1 MKKKFRFISMAM
13 AAVMCV
19 SCFCGCGKDTSDKD
33 EQGRTVISIGGWPTQ
48 EGTSLDN
55 YNKQKAEYEANNPDA
70 VITPDTW
77 AFDLK
82 TFYAKAAG
90 GQLPTLFRSMFTE
103 VEQVANADYAADISE
118 VLKDRGYDGQI
129 NKAVLDI
136 ISKDDKIF
144 AMPTEAYVQGLLI
157 NTDMFEKAGLMEAD
171 GTPKQPKTWDEVID
185 YAVKIKQATGK
196 AGIIVPTASKIG
208 GWIFTVLAWSF
219 GTDFMEQD
227 TDGNWKA
234 TFDSPEAAAA
244 LQYIKD
250 LKWKYDVLPSNTL
263 IDYDEWDK
271 LFATGAGAMRIGN
284 TGVLSGMTKYGMNPN
299 SIGLVAMPAGPKKH
313 VTLLG
318 GKVSYVKNGATKDQI
333 DACIRWLE
341 MSNSFKATDEF
352 KQSTERTIKEQL
364 ENNQLVGANSFS
376 IWNNDS
382 EAVKFQNELIAKNA
396 NINVNHVKL
405 YNEFIADCPAEI
417 QPEEPVCCQQ
427 LYEVLDKCIQ
437 EVLTNENADCS
448 AVLAKANADFQKDYL
463 DNIDY

>member
-1 MKKKFRFISMAM
+1 MKGKLRFVSLAM
-13 AAVMCV
+13 AAVVGV
-19 SCFCGCGKDTSDKD
+19 SCMAGCGKKTSDKD
-33 EQGRTVISIGGWPTQ
+33 KQGRTVISIGGWPTQ
-48 EGTSLDN
+48 EGTNLDN
-55 YNKQKAEYEANNPDA
+55 YNKQKEEYEKNNPDA
-70 VITPDTW
+70 VIVPDTW

-103 VEQVANADYAADISE
+103 IDQVAAADYAADISE
-118 VLKDRGYDGQI
+118 VLKERGYDGQI

-136 ISKDDKIF
+136 ISKDGKVF
-144 AMPTEAYVQGLLI
+144 AMPTEAYVQGLII

-171 GTPKQPKTWDEVID
+171 GTPKQPKTWDEVAEF
-185 YAVKIKQATGK
+185 AVKIKEATGK
-196 AGIIVPTASKIG
+196 PGIIVPTASKIG

-219 GTDFMEQD
+219 GTEFMKQD
-227 TDGNWKA
+227 SDGNWKA

-250 LKWKYDVLPSNTL
+250 LKWKYDVLPANTL

-284 TGVLSGMTKYGMNPN
+284 TGVLSGMTKYGMDPN
-299 SIGLVAMPAGPKKH
+299 AIGMVAMPKGPKKH

-318 GKVSYVKNGATKDQI
+318 GKVSYVKNDATKDQI

-341 MSNSFKATDEF
+341 MSNTYKATDEF

-376 IWNNDS
+376 IWSSDS
-382 EAVKFQNELIAKNA
+382 EAVKYQNELIAKNA
-396 NINVNHVKL
+396 NTNVNHVRL

-437 EVLTNENADCS
+437 EVLTNKNADCS
-448 AVLAKANADFQKDYL
+448 AVLAKANSDFQKDYL
-463 DNIDY
+463 DNVDY